1 MHTVLIMIL
10 IAGIGLFL
18 FENMVYKKLGIEQYL
33 LLIVPVVFIGIFYI
47 RGKQIFEY
55 DSDGE
60 GLTFKNRH
68 ILPYF
73 YAHVSDE
80 FPKYKLLSYNIV
92 DAFILK
98 RLYISIKR
106 KNNSSLILKYD
117 ISNLTKK
124 ETGDLKH
131 SLSKV
136 INNNKKASDFKSQ
149 EIE

>member
-1 MHTVLIMIL
+1 MQTLLIMIFF
-10 IAGIGLFL
+10 AGIGMFL
-18 FENMVYKKLGIEQYL
+18 FEKMVYKKLGIEEYL
-33 LLIVPVVFIGIFYI
+33 LLIVPLVFLVIFYL

-60 GLTFKNRH
+60 GLTIKNRH

-73 YAHVSDE
+73 HAPVSDE

-124 ETGDLKH
+124 EVDDMKH
-131 SLSKV
+131 SLSKI
-136 INNNKKASDFKSQ
+136 INNNKKAPDFKSQ